1 MKNKIK
7 MQRIL
12 TSIFLHDNNSSTKS
26 IFPFSTAKY
35 NGVLLAKNRKNFMKN
50 KICNFIKNKEF

>member
-35 NGVLLAKNRKNFMKN
+35 NGVLLAKK
-50 KICNFIKNKEF
+50 